1 MPGTSE
7 KGAANSEKGAVGPG
21 RSNGAGRL
29 REPAGK
35 AHEPVVRGREP
46 AGKPAPRA
54 GSSKRAGS
62 RDPAGSSRGQTSP
75 ERASRSRGSRAVA
88 TGPGKVVVVDPLP
101 LFRAGAVA
109 ALTAGGVPVVG
120 EAIDLDKG
128 LELVR
133 AERASVLLLGGA
145 SIEEVTDA
153 VIAVPSCAVVVLLAQ
168 PSRSELVELL
178 GTGVAGFAL
187 RSLTAE
193 ELVATVAAAAQGRAL
208 AGGRAVEPVFVPL
221 LVGLAQ
227 PEAPPDGNGGPVL
240 TVKEREILGQLARG
254 ASNKVIAEALFVT
267 PATVKT
273 HLAHI
278 YAKLG
283 ARSRHEALTQA
294 FATGILH

>member
-1 MPGTSE
+1 MPGTSG

-21 RSNGAGRL
+21 RSNGAGRA
-29 REPAGK
+29 REPAEK
-35 AHEPVVRGREP
+35 VHEPAVGGREP

-54 GSSKRAGS
+54 GSAKPGRS
-62 RDPAGSSRGQTSP
+62 RDHVGSSRRQTTP
-75 ERASRSRGSRAVA
+75 ERALRSRAPT

-120 EAIDLDKG
+120 EAMHLDKG
-128 LELVR
+128 LQLVR

-153 VIAVPSCAVVVLLAQ
+153 VRAVPSCAVVVLLAQ
-168 PSRSELVELL
+168 PSRTELVELL
-178 GTGVAGFAL
+178 GTGIAGFAL

-193 ELVATVAAAAQGRAL
+193 ELVATVAAAAQGSAH

-227 PEAPPDGNGGPVL
+227 PEAPPDSNGGPVL
-240 TVKEREILGQLARG
+240 TLKEREILAQLARG
-254 ASNKVIAEALFVT
+254 ASNKAIAEALFVT